1 MKGDGIIKECKDNI
15 LNNFLDEYNKFK
27 CSPIRFINS
36 NKNADTIKIGNVKTV
51 NYDEGAKVIDEKNGN
66 THILNFM
73 IPKGKDGKDGIT
85 GPTGPA
91 GLSISILGSYNNL
104 DELLNEHPT
113 GNIGDG
119 YIVEDDLY
127 VWSPNENKW
136 INVGT
141 IKGPKGDIG
150 PTGPKGDTGETGPI
164 GLTGKTGPMGDTG
177 PTGSKGEQGPTGPKG
192 DNGKDGI
199 SETIEIGSVITGT
212 PGSEAEVKDITGGPD
227 HILDFIIPRGDV
239 GPKGDKGDTGE
250 IGPRGL
256 PGETGLRGETGPT
269 GPAGPEKIKSTYI
282 ITFNQ
287 NYSDDGTE
295 VLENSRL
302 PLQQK
307 GVDSDNIC
315 TLDTTNN
322 TLKFALTGTYK
333 IDFTVSLYVKQKD
346 TNTFSLSDDFAS
358 VGFRK
363 VDNNVVFSGASAWC
377 KNNMPTTLTSN
388 GLFIVTNT
396 DEEFELYNF
405 TKQSIFLISPNIQNI
420 NTESYFVNPL
430 VKITI
435 EYMGI

>member
-1 MKGDGIIKECKDNI
+1 MNNIKNCKNNI
-15 LNNFLDEYNKFK
+15 LNNFFDEYNKLK
-27 CSPIRFINS
+27 CSPVRFINS
-36 NKNADTIKIGNVKTV
+36 NNKADTIKIGDVKTV
-51 NYDEGAKVIDEKNGN
+51 NYDEGAKVIDEKNGT
-66 THILNFM
+66 THTLMFM
-73 IPKGKDGKDGIT
+73 IPKGKDGENGSA

-91 GLSISILGSYNNL
+91 GTGISILGSYDNL
-104 DELLNEHPT
+104 NDFINEHPI

-119 YIVEDDLY
+119 YIVGDDLY
-127 VWSPNENKW
+127 VWSLNEDKW

-141 IKGPKGDIG
+141 IKGPA
-150 PTGPKGDTGETGPI
+150 GPKGD
-164 GLTGKTGPMGDTG
+164 
-177 PTGSKGEQGPTGPKG
+177 KGE
-192 DNGKDGI
+192 DGI

-212 PGSEAEVKDITGGPD
+212 PGSEAEVKDITGSPD
-227 HILDFIIPRGDV
+227 HILDFIIPRGDA
-239 GPKGDKGDTGE
+239 GPKGDKGDPGD

-256 PGETGLRGETGPT
+256 PGETGLRGEIGPT

-287 NYSDDGTE
+287 NYTDEGTE
-295 VLENSRL
+295 VLENTRL

-315 TLDTTNN
+315 TLDTANN
-322 TLKFALTGTYK
+322 TLKFSLAGTYK
-333 IDFTVSLYVKQKD
+333 IDFTVSLYIKQKD

-363 VDNNVVFSGASAWC
+363 VGSEIVFSGASSWC
-377 KNNMPTTLTSN
+377 KENMPTTLVSN

-405 TKQSIFLISPNIQNI
+405 TKQSIYLISPNIQNI
-420 NTESYFVNPL
+420 NTDSYFVNPL

>member
-1 MKGDGIIKECKDNI
+1 MSKSLLLYEEVDNIKNCKNNI
-15 LNNFLDEYNKFK
+15 LNSFFEEYNKLK

-36 NKNADTIKIGNVKTV
+36 NSKADTIKIGDVKTV
-51 NYDEGAKVIDEKNGN
+51 NYDEGAKIIDEKNGT
-66 THILNFM
+66 THTLNFM
-73 IPKGKDGKDGIT
+73 IPKGKDGSM

-91 GLSISILGSYNNL
+91 GWGTTILGSYDSL
-104 DELLNEHPT
+104 SELINEHPT
-113 GNIGDG
+113 GNIGDS
-119 YIVEDDLY
+119 YIVGDNLY
-127 VWSPNENKW
+127 VWSLDKHEW
-136 INVGT
+136 TDVGT
-141 IKGPKGDIG
+141 IRGP
-150 PTGPKGDTGETGPI
+150 
-164 GLTGKTGPMGDTG
+164 
-177 PTGSKGEQGPTGPKG
+177 QGPKG

-212 PGSEAEVKDITGGPD
+212 PGSEAEIKDLTGSPD
-227 HILDFIIPRGDV
+227 HILDFIIPRGDA
-239 GPKGDKGDTGE
+239 GPKGDKGDTGD

-256 PGETGLRGETGPT
+256 PGETGPA

-287 NYSDDGTE
+287 NYTDEGTE
-295 VLENSRL
+295 VLENTRL

-315 TLDTTNN
+315 TLDAVNN
-322 TLKFALTGTYK
+322 TLKFSLTGTYK

-346 TNTFSLSDDFAS
+346 TNAFNLSNDFAS

-363 VDNNVVFSGASAWC
+363 VGSEIVFSGASSWC
-377 KNNMPTTLTSN
+377 KENMPTTLVSN

-405 TKQSIFLISPNIQNI
+405 TKKSIFLISPNIQNI
-420 NTESYFVNPL
+420 NTDSYFVNPL

>member
-1 MKGDGIIKECKDNI
+1 MNKSLLQEEANNIKNCKNNI
-15 LNNFLDEYNKFK
+15 LNNFFDEYNKLK
-27 CSPIRFINS
+27 CSPIRVISS
-36 NKNADTIKIGNVKTV
+36 NNKADTIKIGDVETI
-51 NYDEGAKVIDEKNGN
+51 NYDEEAKVIDEKNGT
-66 THILNFM
+66 THTLKFM
-73 IPKGKDGKDGIT
+73 IPKGKDGENGSM

-91 GLSISILGSYNNL
+91 GSSISILGSYDNL
-104 DELLNEHPT
+104 NDLMNEHPT
-113 GNIGDG
+113 GNVGDG
-119 YIVEDDLY
+119 YIVDDDLY

-141 IKGPKGDIG
+141 IKGP
-150 PTGPKGDTGETGPI
+150 T
-164 GLTGKTGPMGDTG
+164 
-177 PTGSKGEQGPTGPKG
+177 
-192 DNGKDGI
+192 
-199 SETIEIGSVITGT
+199 
-212 PGSEAEVKDITGGPD
+212 
-227 HILDFIIPRGDV
+227 

-302 PLQQK
+302 QLQQK

-315 TLDTTNN
+315 TLDTDNN

-363 VDNNVVFSGASAWC
+363 VDDNVVFSGASAWC
-377 KNNMPTTLTSN
+377 KDSMPTTLTSN